1 MARILLVEDDTNVR
15 VIFEHV
21 LFDAGYDVDA
31 TQTILGGEEL
41 LRRRDYDLIVAD
53 GRLPDGTGIALA
65 DRAKDKGIP
74 ALIAT
79 GYAFTL
85 SADDPGVDL
94 AKYNLLLK
102 PVRPDE
108 LVEAVRKA
116 LNEEDGESE
125 VPR

>member
-31 TQTILGGEEL
+31 TQTVGGGEAL
-41 LRRRDYDLIVAD
+41 LRRRNYDLIVAD
-53 GRLPDGTGIALA
+53 GRLPDGTGLVLA
-65 DRAKDKGIP
+65 DRAKEKGIP

-85 SADDPGVDL
+85 CGDDPDVDL
-94 AKYNLLLK
+94 ANYNLLLK

-108 LVEAVRKA
+108 LVEAVREA
-116 LNEEDGESE
+116 LSEKDGESE

>member
-41 LRRRDYDLIVAD
+41 LRRGDYDLIVAD
-53 GRLPDGTGIALA
+53 GRLPDGTGIVLA
-65 DRAKDKGIP
+65 DRAKEKGIP

-85 SADDPGVDL
+85 SGDDPGIDL
-94 AKYNLLLK
+94 ANYNLLLK

-108 LVEAVRKA
+108 LVAAVRDA
-116 LNEEDGESE
+116 LSEKDGESE